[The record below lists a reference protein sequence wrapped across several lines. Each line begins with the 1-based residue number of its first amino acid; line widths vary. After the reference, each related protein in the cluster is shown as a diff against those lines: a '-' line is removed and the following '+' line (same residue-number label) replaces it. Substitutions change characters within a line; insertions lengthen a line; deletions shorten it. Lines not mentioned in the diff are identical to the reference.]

1 MDAGNIIYIIA
12 IIIYFIY
19 TAVKKGQ
26 KPQDL
31 EGQDDQ
37 PSNGQPERRPV
48 SFEDLLKEIRS
59 GQQQN
64 EKELPQTGQGTI
76 SQTKPNPQQEPLSR
90 QFEPQR
96 DIMRGDRPRSKAY
109 GEYEGTGVEIVKPK
123 LKTLDEQ
130 VSLTASVEG
139 IKSNLKSERTKTTKT
154 KSRYAEML
162 SNPAT
167 IKDAVILSEIL
178 NRKNF

>member
-31 EGQDDQ
+31 DGQDDQ
-37 PSNGQPERRPV
+37 SSDGQSERKPV
-48 SFEDLLKEIRS
+48 SFEDLLKEIRG
-59 GQQQN
+59 GQQQR
-64 EKELPQTGQGTI
+64 EKDLSQTGQGTI
-76 SQTKPNPQQEPLSR
+76 TQSRPDTSQEPVSR

-109 GEYEGTGVEIVKPK
+109 GDYEGTGAEIVKPK

-130 VSLTASVEG
+130 VSLTASIEG
-139 IKSNLKSERTKTTKT
+139 IKSNLKSDKIKTTNA

-162 SNPAT
+162 RNPET

>member
-31 EGQDDQ
+31 EGQDNTDSQ
-37 PSNGQPERRPV
+37 PQRKPV

-59 GQQQN
+59 EQEPRDEN
-64 EKELPQTGQGTI
+64 KPQREQTTPSQTRPI
-76 SQTKPNPQQEPLSR
+76 SQQTTVRRE
-90 QFEPQR
+90 FEPQR
-96 DIMRGDRPRSKAY
+96 DIMRADRPRSKAY
-109 GEYEGTGVEIVKPK
+109 GDYEGTGAEIEKPK
-123 LKTLDEQ
+123 IKTLDEQ

-139 IKSNLKSERTKTTKT
+139 IKSNISSERIKSTNT

-178 NRKNF
+178 NRKKF

>member
-1 MDAGNIIYIIA
+1 VDAGNIIYIIA

-31 EGQDDQ
+31 EGQDNL
-37 PSNGQPERRPV
+37 PSEGQPERKPV

-59 GQQQN
+59 GQQQR
-64 EKELPQTGQGTI
+64 EKTLPQTGQGT
-76 SQTKPNPQQEPLSR
+76 SAQTKPIASQSPVSR
-90 QFEPQR
+90 EFEPQR

-109 GEYEGTGVEIVKPK
+109 GDYEGTGAEIVKPK

-139 IKSNLKSERTKTTKT
+139 IKSNLKSERATTTQT

-178 NRKNF
+178 NRKKF

>member
-19 TAVKKGQ
+19 TAVKKGK

-31 EGQDDQ
+31 EGQDNLPTD
-37 PSNGQPERRPV
+37 SQPERKPV
-48 SFEDLLKEIRS
+48 SFDDLLKEIRS
-59 GQQQN
+59 GQQQR
-64 EKELPQTGQGTI
+64 EKNLPQTGQGT
-76 SQTKPNPQQEPLSR
+76 SAQTKPIPTQVTVSR
-90 QFEPQR
+90 EFEPQR

-109 GEYEGTGVEIVKPK
+109 GDYEGTGAEIVKPK

-139 IKSNLKSERTKTTKT
+139 IKSSISSERVKTIQTKT
-154 KSRYAEML
+154 RYAEML

-178 NRKNF
+178 NRKKF

>member
-37 PSNGQPERRPV
+37 PSDGQPERRPV
-48 SFEDLLKEIRS
+48 SFEDLLKEIRG
-59 GQQQN
+59 GQQQR
-64 EKELPQTGQGTI
+64 EKDLSQTGQGTI
-76 SQTKPNPQQEPLSR
+76 TQNRTDSRQETVSR
-90 QFEPQR
+90 QFEQQR

-109 GEYEGTGVEIVKPK
+109 GEYEGTGAEIVKPK

-139 IKSNLKSERTKTTKT
+139 IKSNLKSERVGITKT

>member
-31 EGQDDQ
+31 DGQDNL
-37 PSNGQPERRPV
+37 PSDGQPKRKPV

-59 GQQQN
+59 EQEPK
-64 EKELPQTGQGTI
+64 EKNLPRAGTATT
-76 SQTKPNPQQEPLSR
+76 SQTKPVPQQETFSR
-90 QFEPQR
+90 NFEPQR

-109 GEYEGTGVEIVKPK
+109 GDYEGTGAEIEKPK
-123 LKTLDEQ
+123 IKTLDEQ

-139 IKSNLKSERTKTTKT
+139 IKSSISPERIKTTKT

-162 SNPAT
+162 SNPAS

>member
-1 MDAGNIIYIIA
+1 VDAGNIIYIIA

-31 EGQDDQ
+31 DGQDDQ
-37 PSNGQPERRPV
+37 PSEGQSERKPV
-48 SFEDLLKEIRS
+48 SFEDLLKEIRG
-59 GQQQN
+59 GQQQR
-64 EKELPQTGQGTI
+64 EKDLPQTGQGTAA
-76 SQTKPNPQQEPLSR
+76 QNRPVAQQEPVSR

-109 GEYEGTGVEIVKPK
+109 GDYEGTGAEIVKPK

-130 VSLTASVEG
+130 VSLTASISG
-139 IKSNLKSERTKTTKT
+139 IKSNLKPDTIKTAKT

-162 SNPAT
+162 SNPES

>member
-31 EGQDDQ
+31 EGQDNLPTDTQ
-37 PSNGQPERRPV
+37 NERKPV

-59 GQQQN
+59 GQQERKKDLQ
-64 EKELPQTGQGTI
+64 QTGQGT
-76 SQTKPNPQQEPLSR
+76 SAQTKPVPQQATVNRE
-90 QFEPQR
+90 FEPQR

-109 GEYEGTGVEIVKPK
+109 GDYEGTGAEIEKPK
-123 LKTLDEQ
+123 IKTLDEQ

-139 IKSNLKSERTKTTKT
+139 IKSSITTDRIKTTKT
-154 KSRYAEML
+154 RSRYAEML

-167 IKDAVILSEIL
+167 IKDAVVLSEIL
-178 NRKNF
+178 NRKKF

>member
-31 EGQDDQ
+31 DGQDEI
-37 PSNGQPERRPV
+37 PSDGRQERRPA

-59 GQQQN
+59 GQQQR
-64 EKELPQTGQGTI
+64 EKELPQTGQGKVVQ
-76 SQTKPNPQQEPLSR
+76 SKPVIQQEPVSR

-109 GEYEGTGVEIVKPK
+109 GDYEGTGAEIVKPK
-123 LKTLDEQ
+123 LQTLDEQ

-139 IKSNLKSERTKTTKT
+139 IKSSISPERIKTTKT

-162 SNPAT
+162 STPAT

-178 NRKNF
+178 NRKHF

>member
-1 MDAGNIIYIIA
+1 VDAGNIIYIIA

-26 KPQDL
+26 KPQDI
-31 EGQDDQ
+31 EGQDNSPADSQ
-37 PSNGQPERRPV
+37 QERKPV
-48 SFEDLLKEIRS
+48 SFEDLLKEIRG
-59 GQQQN
+59 GQQQR
-64 EKELPQTGQGTI
+64 EKDLPQTGQGTVVQ
-76 SQTKPNPQQEPLSR
+76 SKSVTQQEPVSR

-109 GEYEGTGVEIVKPK
+109 GDYEGTGAEIVKPK

-130 VSLTASVEG
+130 VSLTASISG
-139 IKSNLKSERTKTTKT
+139 IKSNLKPDTIKTAKT

-162 SNPAT
+162 SNPES

>member
-31 EGQDDQ
+31 EGQDNLPTDSQ
-37 PSNGQPERRPV
+37 PQRKPA

-59 GQQQN
+59 GQQER
-64 EKELPQTGQGTI
+64 EKDFEHTGQGSTT
-76 SQTKPNPQQEPLSR
+76 QTKTVPQAAPVSR
-90 QFEPQR
+90 EFEPQR
-96 DIMRGDRPRSKAY
+96 DIMRADRPRSKAY
-109 GEYEGTGVEIVKPK
+109 GDYEGTGAEIEKPK
-123 LKTLDEQ
+123 IKTLDEQ

-139 IKSNLKSERTKTTKT
+139 IKSSISTERIKTTKT

-167 IKDAVILSEIL
+167 VKDAVILSEIF
-178 NRKNF
+178 NRKKF